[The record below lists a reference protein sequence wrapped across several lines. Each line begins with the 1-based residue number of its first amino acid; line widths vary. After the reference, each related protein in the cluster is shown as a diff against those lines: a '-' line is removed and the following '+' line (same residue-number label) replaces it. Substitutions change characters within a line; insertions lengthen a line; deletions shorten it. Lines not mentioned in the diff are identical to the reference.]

1 MRLFK
6 REQPSLFGEI
16 LDWMLTPLLL
26 IWPVSL
32 ALTWLV
38 AQGLANQPFD
48 RALEHNVLALSRL
61 MQVQQRQVQL
71 VLPGPAREI
80 LRADDADL
88 VFYQA
93 LGARG
98 EFLSGERDLP
108 IPPEEETPVIGEVR
122 LRDDVLRGRELRVA
136 YTWVKIDLPGAR
148 PALVQVA
155 ETREKRS
162 VLATE
167 IVKGMMLPQ
176 FAILP
181 LAVLLVWFAL
191 VRGTRP
197 LNDLEA
203 RVRAR
208 RPDDMSP
215 LDERMVPLEV
225 APLVASVNGLLE
237 RLKDSIAL
245 QKRFLADAAHQLK
258 TPLAGLRMQ
267 AELAQRKSADAVE
280 LRHSLQQIGLASE
293 RATHAVNQL
302 LSLAR
307 AEAGH
312 VSAARA
318 PTNLATLAQEVI
330 NESLARALA
339 KRIDLGYE
347 GPPPNAPGVEIQAN
361 PLLIAEMLRNLVDNA
376 INFTPS
382 TEQHPGVVT
391 VHLLAQTAT
400 QGAELHVEDSGTGV
414 APAEREQVFQPF
426 HRTLGTSIEGTGLGL
441 AIVREIAAQHG
452 ATVSVEDVDP
462 VRTMPGARF
471 VLRFPPP
478 TAAGNAARG
487 RAAQA

>member
-1 MRLFK
+1 MRLFE
-6 REQPSLFGEI
+6 REQSSLFGDI

-26 IWPVSL
+26 IWPISL
-32 ALTWLV
+32 ALTWAV
-38 AQGLANQPFD
+38 AQELANNPFD
-48 RALEHNVLALSRL
+48 RALEDNVLALSRL
-61 MQVQQRQVQL
+61 VQVQQRQVQL
-71 VLPGPAREI
+71 ALPAPAREI
-80 LRADDADL
+80 LRADEADL

-108 IPPEEETPVIGEVR
+108 IPPEDEKPVIGAVR
-122 LRDDVLRGRELRVA
+122 LRDDVMRGQELRIA
-136 YTWVKIDLPGAR
+136 YTWVKIDLPGAQ
-148 PALVQVA
+148 PVLVQVA

-181 LAVLLVWFAL
+181 LAVLLVWLAL
-191 VRGTRP
+191 VRGIRP

-203 RVRAR
+203 RIRAR
-208 RPDDMSP
+208 RPDDLSP
-215 LDERMVPLEV
+215 LDEHLVPIEV
-225 APLVASVNGLLE
+225 APLVASVNELLA
-237 RLKDSIAL
+237 RLKDSITL

-280 LRHSLQQIGLASE
+280 LRLSLHQIGLASQ

-307 AEAGH
+307 AEAGN

-318 PTNLATLAQEVI
+318 PTNLAKLAQEVI
-330 NESLARALA
+330 TESLARALE

-347 GPPPNAPGVEIQAN
+347 GPEPGAPGVEIQAN
-361 PLLIAEMLRNLVDNA
+361 PLLITEMLRNLVDNA
-376 INFTPS
+376 ISFTPS
-382 TEQHPGVVT
+382 NEQQPGVIT
-391 VHLLAQTAT
+391 VRLIAQTPER
-400 QGAELHVEDSGTGV
+400 GAELQVEDSGPGV

-426 HRTLGTSIEGTGLGL
+426 HRTLGTATEGTGLGL

-462 VRTMPGARF
+462 VRAMPGARF
-471 VLRFPPP
+471 VLRFPGPQ
-478 TAAGNAARG
+478 AIGNTSPNT
-487 RAAQA
+487 AAQA